1 MDGIS
6 LNISLILGGALSPIP
21 AAQAANV
28 SVALSG
34 VVRVRDGVSDLI
46 DGDTNS
52 IDINRA
58 IKLLVK
64 GTDLKGD
71 GEKLSKAVGGNGE
84 EITDAIR
91 DAREMMDLATQYYFA
106 QGKKTVTPQQSK
118 VTAEALGRARTLL
131 DGVINK
137 FDDDVVK
144 EARLIVSGPI

>member
-1 MDGIS
+1 VK
-6 LNISLILGGALSPIP
+6 
-21 AAQAANV
+21 V
-28 SVALSG
+28 STALSG

-46 DGDTNS
+46 DGDSSVNSS

-71 GEKLSKAVGGNGE
+71 GDKLSRALGNE

-91 DAREMMDLATQYYFA
+91 DAREMMDLATQYYFL
-106 QGKKTVTPQQSK
+106 QGKKAATPQQTK
-118 VTAEALGRARTLL
+118 VTAEALGKARELL
-131 DGVINK
+131 DTVINR

-144 EARLIVSGPI
+144 EARLINDVCGRSDGNMWTRTKTGHSRHGFVF